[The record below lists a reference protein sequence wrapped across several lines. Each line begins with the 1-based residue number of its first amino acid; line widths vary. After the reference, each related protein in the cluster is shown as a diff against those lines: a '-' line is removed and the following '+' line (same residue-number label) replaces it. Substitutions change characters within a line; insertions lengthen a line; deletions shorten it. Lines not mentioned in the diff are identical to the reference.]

1 MPVKPNYNRMLAL
14 IDEVF
19 ATRNDPDQIQVTP
32 KQMKKLQELHHN
44 CLCER
49 SDENGPLIWLLVI
62 PTTSEIM
69 NSFLSH
75 QISEKQLL
83 ENTPSGVPYN
93 ALYLCSVTT
102 LPEASGRGSTFELCM
117 QTIDEIIKTHPLEF
131 LFVWPFTKAGEALAN
146 KIANA
151 SGLKLLKKTNN

>member
-1 MPVKPNYNRMLAL
+1 MENAINTSNNLINNSNLIISSSSSLNSNNSLMLPL
-14 IDEVF
+14 G
-19 ATRNDPDQIQVTP
+19 ATSASLNN
-32 KQMKKLQELHHN
+32 QMMKLGLSN
-44 CLCER
+44 
-49 SDENGPLIWLLVI
+49 N
-62 PTTSEIM
+62 
-69 NSFLSH
+69 NST
-75 QISEKQLL
+75 KQLL

-151 SGLKLLKKTNN
+151 SGLKLLLK